1 MSTVVEDITITIP
14 KGGRPSAY
22 KPEYADTLRSER
34 TTMSI
39 NEMATFHGVSRA
51 TMCRWLKKAGCV
63 NERARQES
71 ESE

>member
-1 MSTVVEDITITIP
+1 MSTVVEYITITIP

-22 KPEYADTLRSER
+22 KPEYAEVLQNER

-39 NEMATFHGVSRA
+39 NEMAAFHGVSRA

-63 NERARQES
+63 HERTKES
-71 ESE
+71 